1 MENTTIQ
8 MNIVVFE
15 TFFCFEFRIILFKY
29 SDMSVYFSF
38 KEIISAF
45 MVLFAVIDILGAIPI
60 IVSLRENNQKIE
72 AGKAAIISFV
82 ILVSF
87 LFLGQAL
94 LGLFNVDISSFAVA
108 GALVLLVLAVEMIFG
123 IEIFKNDSPCGSAT
137 IVPLVFPLIAGAA
150 SFTTLLSLRA
160 EYNILNII
168 IAVALN
174 MLVVWI
180 VLRYVYYVERLFG
193 KSGIYVMR
201 KFFGII
207 LLAIAVRLLTGN
219 LTSLIGS
226 F

>member
-1 MENTTIQ
+1 
-8 MNIVVFE
+8 
-15 TFFCFEFRIILFKY
+15 
-29 SDMSVYFSF
+29 MSVYFNF
-38 KEIISAF
+38 QEIISAF

-60 IVSLRENNQKIE
+60 IVSLREKNQKIE
-72 AGKAAIISFV
+72 AGEAAIISFV
-82 ILVSF
+82 ILVAF
-87 LFLGQAL
+87 LFVGNAL
-94 LGLFNVDISSFAVA
+94 LALFNVDISSFAVA

-123 IEIFKNDSPCGSAT
+123 VEIFKNDGPCGSAT

-174 MLVVWI
+174 MIVVFL
-180 VLRYVYYVERLFG
+180 VLRYVSYVERLFG

-207 LLAIAVRLLTGN
+207 LLAIAVRLLTTN
-219 LTSLIGS
+219 LNSLIGS

>member
-1 MENTTIQ
+1 MDI
-8 MNIVVFE
+8 
-15 TFFCFEFRIILFKY
+15 
-29 SDMSVYFSF
+29 YFSF

-60 IVSLRENNQKIE
+60 IISLREKNQKIE

-82 ILVSF
+82 ILVAF
-87 LFLGQAL
+87 LFIGQAL

-123 IEIFKNDSPCGSAT
+123 VEIFKNDSPCGSAT

-168 IAVALN
+168 IAVAMN
-174 MLVVWI
+174 MALVCL

-193 KSGIYVMR
+193 KSGVYVMR
-201 KFFGII
+201 KLFGII
-207 LLAIAVRLLTGN
+207 LLAIAVRLFTSN

>member
-1 MENTTIQ
+1 MDI
-8 MNIVVFE
+8 
-15 TFFCFEFRIILFKY
+15 
-29 SDMSVYFSF
+29 YFSF

-60 IVSLRENNQKIE
+60 IISLREKNQKIE

-82 ILVSF
+82 ILVAF
-87 LFLGQAL
+87 LFIGQAL

-123 IEIFKNDSPCGSAT
+123 VEIFKNDSPCGSAT

-168 IAVALN
+168 IAVAMN
-174 MLVVWI
+174 MALVYL
-180 VLRYVYYVERLFG
+180 VLRYVYYVERLLG
-193 KSGIYVMR
+193 KSGVYVMR
-201 KFFGII
+201 KLFGII
-207 LLAIAVRLLTGN
+207 LLAIAVRLFTSN

>member
-1 MENTTIQ
+1 
-8 MNIVVFE
+8 
-15 TFFCFEFRIILFKY
+15 
-29 SDMSVYFSF
+29 MSIYFSF
-38 KEIISAF
+38 QEILSAF

-60 IVSLRENNQKIE
+60 IVSLREKNQKIE
-72 AGKAAIISFV
+72 AGKAAIVSFI

-87 LFLGQAL
+87 LFVGKVL

-123 IEIFKNDSPCGSAT
+123 IEIFKNDGPCESAT

-174 MLVVWI
+174 MIVVYL

-207 LLAIAVRLLTGN
+207 LLAIAVRLLMGN

>member
-1 MENTTIQ
+1 MGI
-8 MNIVVFE
+8 
-15 TFFCFEFRIILFKY
+15 
-29 SDMSVYFSF
+29 YFNF

-60 IVSLRENNQKIE
+60 IISLREKNQKIE
-72 AGKAAIISFV
+72 AGKAAIVSFV
-82 ILVSF
+82 ILVAF
-87 LFLGQAL
+87 LFIGKAL

-123 IEIFKNDSPCGSAT
+123 VEIFKNDSPCGSAT

-168 IAVALN
+168 IAVAMN
-174 MLVVWI
+174 MALVYL

-193 KSGIYVMR
+193 KSGVYVMR
-201 KFFGII
+201 
-207 LLAIAVRLLTGN
+207 
-219 LTSLIGS
+219 
-226 F
+226 

>member
-1 MENTTIQ
+1 MFT
-8 MNIVVFE
+8 
-15 TFFCFEFRIILFKY
+15 
-29 SDMSVYFSF
+29 YFSF
-38 KEIISAF
+38 KEILGAF
-45 MVLFAVIDILGAIPI
+45 MVLFAVIDMLGAIPVI
-60 IVSLRENNQKIE
+60 ISLREKNQKIE

-82 ILVSF
+82 LLVAF

-108 GALVLLVLAVEMIFG
+108 GALILLVLAVEMVFG
-123 IEIFKNDSPCGSAT
+123 VEIFKNDGPCGSAT

-160 EYNILNII
+160 EYNVQNII
-168 IAVALN
+168 VAVALN
-174 MLVVWI
+174 MVVVYF
-180 VLRYVYYVERLFG
+180 VLRYVYFVERLFG
-193 KSGIYVMR
+193 KSGVYVMR

-207 LLAIAVRLLTGN
+207 LLAIAVRLLMSN

>member
-1 MENTTIQ
+1 MDI
-8 MNIVVFE
+8 
-15 TFFCFEFRIILFKY
+15 
-29 SDMSVYFSF
+29 YFSF

-60 IVSLRENNQKIE
+60 IISLREKNQKIE

-82 ILVSF
+82 ILVAF
-87 LFLGQAL
+87 LAL

-123 IEIFKNDSPCGSAT
+123 VEIFKNDSPCGSAT

-160 EYNILNII
+160 EYHIFNII
-168 IAVALN
+168 IAVAMN
-174 MLVVWI
+174 MALVYL

-193 KSGIYVMR
+193 KSGVYVMR
-201 KFFGII
+201 KLFGII
-207 LLAIAVRLLTGN
+207 LLAIAVRLFTSN